1 MVKVYVA
8 AGHSETTD
16 IESRLYEWEKC
27 MVAEEACASLLRA
40 SGVEVVQPTE
50 QMRTMDNNF
59 ALRAKVDQCNE
70 EGCVLAVE
78 LHLNAGG
85 GYYATNIHWDNVER
99 GLSSEG
105 GEDLSRHIAMI
116 FDAGLDWPVRY
127 GPQSEYR
134 RELWFLAKT
143 NCPSSI
149 LEAAFKDFEAHK
161 RWIDAPNGM
170 VSYGA
175 MTYLGI
181 LNYLR
186 EEKDAVV

>member
-40 SGVEVVQPTE
+40 SGVEVVQPTD

-59 ALRAKVDQCNE
+59 ALRAKVDQCNQ

-85 GYYATNIHWDNVER
+85 GSYATNLFWDDKER
-99 GLSSEG
+99 GRSSEG
-105 GEDLSRHIAMI
+105 GEALSREIAMV
-116 FDAGLDWPVRY
+116 FDAALDWEVRY
-127 GPQSEYR
+127 GPQSDYG
-134 RELWFLAKT
+134 RELYFLGKT
-143 NCPSSI
+143 SCPSSI
-149 LEAAFKDFEAHK
+149 LEPAFKDFEQHK
-161 RWIDAPNGM
+161 RWIDAPSGM
-170 VSYGA
+170 VSYGT

-186 EEKDAVV
+186 EEQEVAV